1 MYKKLSRNK
10 RRILVSI
17 NYLSLLIM
25 EICYYFA
32 LINKDLPLFIDV
44 LGIVLILFT
53 AFTFILVYKRTGI
66 WKLTHS
72 RTDDL
77 DEREIQLTHMALS
90 RSYGWF
96 SIICLA
102 IMFIHAL
109 IYSLVPQWNF
119 IITVPLVSGL
129 IYLAHTLPGSIIA
142 WGDKNQ

>member
-1 MYKKLSRNK
+1 MYKKLSRKK
-10 RRILVSI
+10 RRILVII
-17 NYLSLLIM
+17 NYSSLLIM
-25 EICYYFA
+25 EISYYFA
-32 LINKDLPLFIDV
+32 LIQKDLPHLVDL
-44 LGIVLILFT
+44 LGISLILVT
-53 AFTFILVYKRTGI
+53 VFTFIPVYIRTGI

-72 RTDDL
+72 RTDAL
-77 DEREIQLTHMALS
+77 DERQIQVTHRALS

-119 IITVPLVSGL
+119 IITMPLVSGL